1 MSVCKWIR
9 IALVTV
15 TLVSF
20 LSVTTACY
28 GPFNLTR
35 NLYKWN
41 SQLKG
46 TKEIGSK
53 WMRGLVFPLLIPF
66 YLLAA
71 VGDAVVFN
79 FIEFW
84 GGQNPIRTT
93 HEGEDG
99 RTRVV
104 RAGDTT
110 MTLTFAED
118 GNSAHVT
125 YAKAGEVYKKAEIIQ
140 TGSGYELL
148 DENGEPLYSAELS
161 KDGGMNLLDRDC
173 QLVQAVSPEQLN
185 IVASQF
191 ATLEVETN

>member
-1 MSVCKWIR
+1 MSVRKWVR
-9 IALVTV
+9 PAVVSV

-20 LSVTTACY
+20 LSLTTACY

-41 SQLKG
+41 SQLRG
-46 TKEIGSK
+46 TKEIGAK

-84 GGQNPIRTT
+84 GGTNPVRSTR
-93 HEGEDG
+93 EGEDG

-104 RAGDTT
+104 RAGDRT

-140 TGSGYELL
+140 ASSGYQLL
-148 DENGEPLYSAELS
+148 DENGKSLYSAELS
-161 KDGGMNLLDRDC
+161 KDGGINLLDRDC

-185 IVASQF
+185 VAASQF
-191 ATLEVETN
+191 AAQEVETN

>member
-1 MSVCKWIR
+1 MSVRRGIR
-9 IALVTV
+9 IALVSI
-15 TLVSF
+15 TLVGF
-20 LSVTTACY
+20 LSLTTACY

-41 SQLKG
+41 SQLRG
-46 TKEIGSK
+46 TKEIGGK

-84 GGQNPIRTT
+84 GGTNPVRSAR
-93 HEGEDG
+93 EGEDG
-99 RTRVV
+99 LTRVV
-104 RAGDTT
+104 RAGDRT

-140 TGSGYELL
+140 AGGGYQLL
-148 DENGEPLYSAELS
+148 DENGAPLYSAELS
-161 KDGGMNLLDRDC
+161 KDGGINLLDRDC
-173 QLVQAVSPEQLN
+173 QLVRAVSPEQ
-185 IVASQF
+185 VDMAASQF
-191 ATLEVETN
+191 AGLEVETK

>member
-1 MSVCKWIR
+1 MSVRQGIR
-9 IALVTV
+9 IALVAV

-20 LSVTTACY
+20 LSLTTACY

-41 SQLKG
+41 SQLRG
-46 TKEIGSK
+46 TKEVGAK

-84 GGQNPIRTT
+84 GGTNPVRSAR
-93 HEGEDG
+93 EGEDA

-104 RAGDTT
+104 RAGDRT

-118 GNSAHVT
+118 GNSAHVI
-125 YAKAGEVYKKAEIIQ
+125 YAKAGEIYKKAEIIRA
-140 TGSGYELL
+140 GSGYELM
-148 DENGEPLYSAELS
+148 DENGAPLYSAELS
-161 KDGGMNLLDRDC
+161 IDGGINLLDRDC

-185 IVASQF
+185 VAASRF
-191 ATLEVETN
+191 AALEVETN

>member
-1 MSVCKWIR
+1 MSVRKWIR
-9 IALVTV
+9 IALVAA

-20 LSVTTACY
+20 LSMTSACY

-46 TKEIGSK
+46 TKEIGAK

-84 GGQNPIRTT
+84 GGTNPVRSAQ
-93 HEGEDG
+93 EGEDG
-99 RTRVV
+99 RTRIV
-104 RAGDTT
+104 RAGDRT

-125 YAKAGEVYKKAEIIQ
+125 YAKAGEVYKKAEIIR
-140 TGSGYELL
+140 TGSGYQLL
-148 DENGEPLYSAELS
+148 DEKGVPLYSAELS
-161 KDGGMNLLDRDC
+161 NGGGINLLDRDC
-173 QLVQAVSPEQLN
+173 QLVHAVSPEQLN
-185 IVASQF
+185 IAASRL
-191 ATLEVETN
+191 ATLEAETN

>member
-1 MSVCKWIR
+1 MSVRKWIR
-9 IALVTV
+9 IALVAA

-20 LSVTTACY
+20 LSMTSACY

-46 TKEIGSK
+46 TKEIGAK

-84 GGQNPIRTT
+84 GGTNPVRSAQ
-93 HEGEDG
+93 EGEDG
-99 RTRVV
+99 RTRIV
-104 RAGDTT
+104 RAGDWT

-125 YAKAGEVYKKAEIIQ
+125 YAKAGEVYKKAEIIR
-140 TGSGYELL
+140 TGSGYQLL
-148 DENGEPLYSAELS
+148 DEKGVPLYSAELS
-161 KDGGMNLLDRDC
+161 NGGGINLLDRDC
-173 QLVQAVSPEQLN
+173 QLVHAVSPEQLN
-185 IVASQF
+185 IAASRL
-191 ATLEVETN
+191 ATLEAETN